1 MKMAVGTRVSLKENE
16 KLYPNRRENLLS
28 MRENCSGFSGR
39 RRYACFHLVDLK
51 NINNMK
57 PSKDNFAAAV

>member
-1 MKMAVGTRVSLKENE
+1 MSEIIR
-16 KLYPNRRENLLS
+16 
-28 MRENCSGFSGR
+28 R
-39 RRYACFHLVDLK
+39 RRYACFHVLDLE